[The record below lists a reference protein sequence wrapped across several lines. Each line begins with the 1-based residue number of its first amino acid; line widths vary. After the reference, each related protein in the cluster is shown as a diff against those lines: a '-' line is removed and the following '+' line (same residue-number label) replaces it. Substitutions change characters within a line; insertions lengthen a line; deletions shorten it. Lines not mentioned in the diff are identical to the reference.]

1 MNGRRTSRAG
11 KMRRVC
17 HVVVMIMLCLSVSM
31 LGATAQTTTD
41 RETSRHAAANST
53 AMNAV
58 SLHPSP
64 EYAPRE
70 VIRFQVEALAHND
83 NPHKDAGIEIAFRFA
98 SPVNK
103 TVTGPLDRFIRMV
116 HSPRYRP
123 MLHHQAA
130 QYGTLKVQGDQ
141 AMQSVILTA
150 SNGKRVGYIF
160 ILSKQQGD
168 PCEACWMTDSVL
180 PFDVEEA

>member
-11 KMRRVC
+11 KMRHAC

-53 AMNAV
+53 AMSAV

-70 VIRFQVEALAHND
+70 VIRFQIEALAHND

-116 HSPRYRP
+116 HSPMYRP

-130 QYGTLKVQGDQ
+130 QYGTLQVQGDQ
-141 AMQSVILTA
+141 ARQSVLLTT

-180 PFDVEEA
+180 PFAVEEA